1 MRVNVVEKEVMNPL
15 AEISKANENLTPIP
29 HDFEC
34 VSLFDNTK
42 PGAKIILEFLKDNLG
57 KRSFIHIEKAAG
69 APATNKQLE
78 IAAKGEISILALGDC
93 GSCSSWV
100 VMDAIRLEKLGKPTI
115 SICSDK
121 FSTFAHELAKS
132 HGLEDLRILNIE
144 HPIAGLSDNE
154 IRKKTQNILPSLRYI
169 LQIP

>member
-1 MRVNVVEKEVMNPL
+1 MRVNVVEKEIMDPL
-15 AEISKANENLTPIP
+15 AQISKLNEKLNPIP

-42 PGAKIILEFLKDNLG
+42 PGAKTILEFLKNNLG
-57 KRSFIHIEKAAG
+57 NRSFIHVEKAAG

-100 VMDAIRLEKLGKPTI
+100 VLDAIRLEKLGTPTI

-154 IRKKTQNILPSLRYI
+154 IKEKIEHMLPYLRYI

>member
-1 MRVNVVEKEVMNPL
+1 MRVNVIEKEVMNPL
-15 AEISKANENLTPIP
+15 AQISEANEKLTPIP

-42 PGAKIILEFLKDNLG
+42 PGAKTILTFLKDHLG
-57 KRSFIHIEKAAG
+57 KRSFIHVKKAAG
-69 APATNKQLE
+69 APATNKQLDN
-78 IAAKGEISILALGDC
+78 AAKGEISILALGDC

-100 VMDAIRLEKLGKPTI
+100 VMDAIRLEKLGTPTI
-115 SICSDK
+115 SICSEK
-121 FSTFAHELAKS
+121 FSNFAQELAKS

-154 IRKKTQNILPSLRYI
+154 IRNKTQKILPYLRYI
-169 LQIP
+169 LKIP

>member
-1 MRVNVVEKEVMNPL
+1 MRVKVIEKEVMDPL
-15 AEISKANENLTPIP
+15 AQICGAKENLTPIP

-42 PGAKIILEFLKDNLG
+42 PGAKTILEFLEDNLG
-57 KRSFIHIEKAAG
+57 KRSFIHVEKPAG
-69 APATNKQLE
+69 APATKKQLE
-78 IAAKGEISILALGDC
+78 TAAKGEISILALGDC

-100 VMDAIRLEKLGKPTI
+100 VMDAIRLEKLGTPTI

-121 FSTFAHELAKS
+121 FSAFAHELAKS

-154 IRKKTQNILPSLRYI
+154 IRDKTQKILPYLRYI